1 MDKDRAKKLETATE
15 YKRSG
20 LGRHDLNPDQRA
32 KLLGE
37 QKKEEKA
44 QEEQPKRNPFK
55 DRGQSLLERINARTA
70 GFTKGGVIT
79 ESGEEKQTELVKEVK
94 ESNASLLEKAALKT
108 KDLGK
113 QSSRHLRMIK
123 LTPFYFFSSRNIVF
137 RGF

>member
-1 MDKDRAKKLETATE
+1 MDKERAKKLETGTE

-79 ESGEEKQTELVKEVK
+79 VL
-94 ESNASLLEKAALKT
+94 
-108 KDLGK
+108 
-113 QSSRHLRMIK
+113 H
-123 LTPFYFFSSRNIVF
+123 
-137 RGF
+137 